1 MSGQFSGDFSGDGR
15 TFEFDLTG
23 YDHLPKLSDSG
34 VDPAVQQ
41 HEVQLRKE
49 IWWYTGPENYRGTQW
64 FNILVAEVSLL
75 YGKATIYQDTVKKVS
90 TFQS

>member
-34 VDPAVQQ
+34 VDPVVQQ

-75 YGKATIYQDTVKKVS
+75 CQNSARKV
-90 TFQS
+90 TKFQS